1 MWSSTRVTS
10 AYRMKGHD
18 RTQDKNDD
26 AKNGTRPSKAFM
38 KISTA
43 SSDESGLTGKKHRPC
58 REHNTM

>member
-1 MWSSTRVTS
+1 M
-10 AYRMKGHD
+10 D

-38 KISTA
+38 KIGTA